1 MDALLSM
8 LVDLSRTFLQDVAD
22 IPELSHINEKFENT
36 LAAIIADPSQAGAL
50 NALLHQYYS
59 EIMTLYSRYPQSTY
73 LDTLMHRIESLLQIA
88 NTLNGKL

>member
-22 IPELSHINEKFENT
+22 IPELSHINEKLENT
-36 LAAIIADPSQAGAL
+36 LGAIIADSSQASAL